1 MFHLLLLYVFLAGDD
16 ADEINQAAQAL
27 ASMAA
32 NVTTAPPSNSQ
43 HSNSVVTSPGR
54 QWTPPASQHGNITPP
69 VSMHGSVTPPASMDS
84 GSDTTSPRPQIIS
97 QYGPGDL
104 KKG

>member
-1 MFHLLLLYVFLAGDD
+1 MISGDD

-32 NVTTAPPSNSQ
+32 SVTTAQSNSSH
-43 HSNSVVTSPGR
+43 HSNSAIVTSPGR
-54 QWTPPASQHGNITPP
+54 QWTPPVSQHGNITSP
-69 VSMHGSVTPPASMDS
+69 VSLHGSVTPPASMDS

-104 KKG
+104 KKGKAA